1 MKYITLEEFYG
12 FVVKAQVTSLTE
24 GKGGEPDMTVL
35 ESVNSD
41 VVSEISGFLRGLY
54 RLPLPEPVDPIIR
67 TITGD
72 LMKFRLWTRRDS
84 QSGTE
89 SVFKLYSVTI
99 SKLKDIQ
106 ARKILLDAP
115 GVGNAAGS
123 VSEGSVQSWTPAQK
137 FKNHFTGFDQ
147 AGPGSEY

>member
-12 FVVKAQVTSLTE
+12 FVVKAQVTGLTE
-24 GKGGEPDMTVL
+24 GKGGEPDLTVL
-35 ESVNSD
+35 EAINGD

-54 RLPLPEPVDPIIR
+54 QLPLPEPIDPIIR

-72 LMKFRLWTRRDS
+72 LMKFRLWTRRDA
-84 QSGTE
+84 QSGTDPI
-89 SVFKLYSVTI
+89 FKLYSITI

-115 GVGNAAGS
+115 GVGNA
-123 VSEGSVQSWTPAQK
+123 SESISSGSVQSWTPSQK
-137 FKNHFTGFDQ
+137 FKNHFTGFDDL
-147 AGPGSEY
+147 